1 MGGLCLLVELHQEID
16 KETREFPKKS
26 RNSKNRITFLV
37 LCLYENTGPGHGP
50 CLADTI
56 QNGSKEIFSG
66 PVLECLVGTGS
77 HEFAIFLCIYPYL
90 DTLIY
95 S

>member
-1 MGGLCLLVELHQEID
+1 MGGLCLLVELHQEVD
-16 KETREFPKKS
+16 KETREFPRKS

-50 CLADTI
+50 CLAETI

-77 HEFAIFLCIYPYL
+77 HEFALFCAFTPIKIPI
-90 DTLIY
+90 IY